1 MIKFVLNL
9 LQTYME
15 QKKMDHNI
23 LLLQASLTKVFLVD
37 YSPSCPGSNVVR
49 ARN

>member
-23 LLLQASLTKVFLVD
+23 LLLQDSLT
-37 YSPSCPGSNVVR
+37 
-49 ARN
+49 